1 MWLDRT
7 INYKPIF
14 CLAASLLLLA
24 LGGCKVTAP
33 GSLPAP
39 ARTPEAFGASAD
51 SASVADLPWRE
62 FFADR
67 NLVSLIDTAL
77 RNNPD
82 LRIAL
87 QRVEAAR
94 ADVLVSRGALLPT
107 VSLVAAAGVD
117 KYGDYTMNGVGN
129 FDTNRS
135 QHVEGDRRIPNP
147 TPDYLLGLRSSWEID
162 LWGKLRN
169 RKKAAYARF
178 LASEKG
184 RQLAVTSLVAG
195 VAGLY
200 YELLALDGE
209 LDIVRKNIG
218 LQEKALE
225 TIQAQKQGGRATQLA
240 VQQFQAQLLHT
251 RSLEAD
257 LRQSVLR
264 AENRLNGLLGRYP
277 QPISRGEPILEQPL
291 PERVYAGLPA
301 GMLRRR
307 PDVQGAELQLAAS
320 RADVDAARAA
330 FLPSLTLTPYA
341 GFNAFRPSL
350 LFNPGSVA
358 YGALAGLAAPLLNR
372 RGVRGEYNRAA
383 AGNLEAFH
391 AYQRAVLTAYEEVV
405 TNLNGLDN
413 LRQAYALREES
424 TAVLLDAVSTAN
436 DLYVTGYASYLEV
449 ITAQRNVLE
458 AELELTETRKSQFLV
473 LIDLYRSLGG
483 GWK

>member
-1 MWLDRT
+1 MWLNRT
-7 INYKPIF
+7 IHHRFIF
-14 CLAASLLLLA
+14 SLAGLLLLLA
-24 LGGCKVTAP
+24 LGSCKVTAP
-33 GSLPAP
+33 VSLPAP
-39 ARTPEAFGASAD
+39 ARTPDSFGASTD

-94 ADVLVSRGALLPT
+94 ADVLVSRGALLPS
-107 VSLVAAAGVD
+107 VNAVAAAGVD
-117 KYGDYTMNGVGN
+117 RYGDYTMNGVGN
-129 FDTNRS
+129 YDTNRS
-135 QHVEGDRRIPNP
+135 EHVEGDRRIPNP
-147 TPDYLLGLRSSWEID
+147 TPDYFLGVRSSWEVD

-169 RKKAAYARF
+169 RREAAYARF
-178 LASEKG
+178 LASGRG
-184 RQLAVTSLVAG
+184 RQLAVTALVAE
-195 VAGLY
+195 VSGLY

-209 LDIVRKNIG
+209 LDIIRKNIR

-225 TIQAQKQGGRATQLA
+225 TIQAQQQGGRATQLA

-257 LRQSVLR
+257 KRQAVVR
-264 AENRLNGLLGRYP
+264 AENRLNRLLGRYP
-277 QPISRGEPILEQPL
+277 QPITRGEPILEQPL

-307 PDVQGAELQLAAS
+307 PDVQGAELQLKAAG
-320 RADVDAARAA
+320 ADVGAARAA
-330 FLPSLTLTPYA
+330 FLPSLTLTPYV
-341 GFNAFRPSL
+341 GLNAFRTAL

-383 AGNLEAFH
+383 AGNLGAFH
-391 AYQRAVLTAYEEVV
+391 EYQKVVLTAYEEAA
-405 TNLNGLDN
+405 THLNGIEN
-413 LRQAYALREES
+413 YRRAYALREER

-458 AELELTETRKSQFLV
+458 AEIELTETRKAQFLA

>member
-7 INYKPIF
+7 INYKPVF
-14 CLAASLLLLA
+14 AGAALLWVLA

-33 GSLPAP
+33 VSLPAP

-51 SASVADLPWRE
+51 SSSVADLPWRE

-82 LRIAL
+82 LRMAL

-94 ADVLVSRGALLPT
+94 ADVLVSRAALLPS
-107 VSLVAAAGVD
+107 VSPVAAAGVD
-117 KYGDYTMNGVGN
+117 KYGDYTLNGVGN
-129 FDTNRS
+129 YDTNLS

-147 TPDYLLGLRSSWEID
+147 TPDYFLGLRSTWEID
-162 LWGKLRN
+162 LWSKLRN
-169 RKKAAYARF
+169 RKKAAYTRF

-184 RQLAVTSLVAG
+184 RQLAVTSLVAE

-200 YELLALDGE
+200 YELLALDAE

-218 LQEKALE
+218 LQERALE

-257 LRQSVLR
+257 KRQAIVR
-264 AENRLNGLLGRYP
+264 AENRLNRLLGRYP
-277 QPISRGEPILEQPL
+277 QPITRGEPILEQPL

-307 PDVQGAELQLAAS
+307 PDVQQVELQLAAT

-330 FLPSLTLTPYA
+330 FLPSLTLTPYV
-341 GFNAFRPSL
+341 GLNAFKTSL

-372 RGVRGEYNRAA
+372 RQVRGEYQRAA
-383 AGNLEAFH
+383 AGNLETFH
-391 AYQRAVLTAYEEVV
+391 AYQRALLTAYEEVA
-405 TNLNGLDN
+405 TNLNGLEN
-413 LRQAYALREES
+413 LRQSYALREES
-424 TAVLLDAVSTAN
+424 TAVLQDAVATAN

-449 ITAQRNVLE
+449 ITAQRSVLE
-458 AELELTETRKSQFLV
+458 AELELTETRKAQFLT